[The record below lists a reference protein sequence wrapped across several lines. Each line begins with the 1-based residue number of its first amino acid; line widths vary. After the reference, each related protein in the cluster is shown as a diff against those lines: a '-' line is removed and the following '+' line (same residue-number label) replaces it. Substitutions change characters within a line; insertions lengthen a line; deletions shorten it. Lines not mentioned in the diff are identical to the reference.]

1 MKMKIPN
8 LEGDIVYLRSVEP
21 EKDHTEWYEVMK
33 DPDMHRWTANTIPK
47 DSNEMKELLHTYKN
61 LKDIIAWSII
71 MKHSKEM
78 VGTYWISVPTVDE
91 NKKLIVRAE
100 AQRIARKFW
109 RTGVN
114 REARN
119 LIYNYLF
126 LTLAVDEIR
135 AQAWDKNINSCKSME
150 QIGFKL
156 EKQVECLFP
165 KYNKMFLEN
174 HYVLYKK
181 DWFA

>member
-1 MKMKIPN
+1 MKIPN

-21 EKDHTEWYEVMK
+21 EKDYTEWYEVMK

-47 DSNEMKELLHTYKN
+47 DSNEIKELLHTYKN

-78 VGTYWISVPTVDE
+78 VGTYWISMPTVNE
-91 NKKLIVRAE
+91 NEKLIVSAE

-119 LIYNYLF
+119 LIYNYIF
-126 LTLAVDEIR
+126 LILEVDEVH
-135 AQAWDKNINSCKSME
+135 AQAWDKNINSCRSME
-150 QIGFKL
+150 KIGFKL
-156 EKQVECLFP
+156 EKQVKRSFP
-165 KYNKMFLEN
+165 KYDKIFLEN
-174 HYVLYKK
+174 HYVLFKK
-181 DWFA
+181 DWLA